1 MWLVYVLLVV
11 SVLLILFSLRQLVW
25 GAMHSKDLLPE
36 EQRMWFIFT
45 FLLIVGVFGMVATV
59 AAVLFDQPYW
69 IVDQI
74 QSVIANL
81 K

>member
-25 GAMHSKDLLPE
+25 GVMHSKDLLPE

-74 QSVIANL
+74 QSVIANIN
-81 K
+81 